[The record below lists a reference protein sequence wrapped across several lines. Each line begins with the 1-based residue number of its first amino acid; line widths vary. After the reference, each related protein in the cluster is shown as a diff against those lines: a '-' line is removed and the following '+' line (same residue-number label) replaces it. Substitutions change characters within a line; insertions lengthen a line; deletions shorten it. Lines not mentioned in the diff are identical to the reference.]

1 MGDALVIRWLRP
13 VLALLLVGQ
22 FILPLL
28 LLALTSVS
36 RGWFFPALLPPELDR
51 SAWVQA
57 LPGGGR
63 LGRAGVA
70 SLGLA
75 AGTAVLATAV
85 GAVAGRALARLRGWR
100 LHLATGAAFLPVAA
114 PPVALATGLQVLLLK
129 AGLAGHAG
137 GVLVAHL
144 TPAAGYLTLYFL
156 GVFAVWDR
164 QPEEEARTVGATP
177 LQVVRHVLLPML
189 RPALATSLVLG
200 FLISWAQ
207 VPLTLVIGAGAV
219 ITLPLEVFAYA
230 RAGQDAHAAAGALLL
245 MVPPLV
251 LMAWARRM
259 GERTDAVAL

>member
-1 MGDALVIRWLRP
+1 MIRWLRP
-13 VLALLLVGQ
+13 ALALLLGVQ
-22 FILPLL
+22 FILPLV

-36 RGWFFPALLPPELDR
+36 RGWFFPALLPSRFDP
-51 SAWVQA
+51 SAWTQV

-75 AGTAVLATAV
+75 GGTAVLATAV
-85 GAVAGRALARLRGWR
+85 GFVAGRALAGVRGWR
-100 LHLATGAAFLPVAA
+100 LHLATGAAFLPVAV
-114 PPVALATGLQVLLLK
+114 PPVALATGVHVLLLR
-129 AGLAGHAG
+129 AGLAGSTA

-144 TPAAGYLTLYFL
+144 IPAAGYLTLYFL

-164 QPEEEARTVGATP
+164 RAEDEARTIGATRI
-177 LQVVRHVLLPML
+177 QMVRHVLLPMM

-219 ITLPLEVFAYA
+219 VTLPMEVFAYA

-245 MVPPLV
+245 MVPPLL
-251 LMAWARRM
+251 LMAWARRI
-259 GERTDAVAL
+259 GERTDAVAV